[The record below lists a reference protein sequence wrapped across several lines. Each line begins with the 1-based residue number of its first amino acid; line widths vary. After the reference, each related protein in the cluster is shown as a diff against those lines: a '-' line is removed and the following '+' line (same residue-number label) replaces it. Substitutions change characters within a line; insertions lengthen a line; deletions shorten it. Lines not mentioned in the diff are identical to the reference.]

1 MKTTFFSTIIFVV
14 FFLFLAK
21 TTISFKP
28 FKIQFSEL
36 LTATGYV
43 LIILGISCIKIE
55 TKQNAIKETITKVNE
70 IIDETIQEIKEK

>member
-1 MKTTFFSTIIFVV
+1 MKTTFFSIIIFVV

-21 TTISFKP
+21 TTMSFKP

-55 TKQNAIKETITKVNE
+55 TKQNAIKETITNANK
-70 IIDETIQEIKEK
+70 IIYKNIQ